1 MINEFKTMPIETKM
15 KQKRLQKE
23 QRFSE
28 LWNKIKWPNIHV
40 ISFSEEK
47 TERGIEKLF
56 EKLMDKCFQNL
67 VKTVNLQ
74 IWEA

>member
-1 MINEFKTMPIETKM
+1 MTRETKM

-28 LWNKIKWPNIHV
+28 LWNKIKWPNTHV

-56 EKLMDKCFQNL
+56 EKQMDKCFQNL

-74 IWEA
+74 MWDA